1 MKYEEFLLKKE
12 FVQVDAGFDGESMW
26 LPADIKPI
34 QRDCVE
40 YSTWL

>member
-26 LPADIKPI
+26 LPADIKPF